1 MLDKGDQSILELRS
15 QLDHK
20 LVVGIDGEAGR
31 DEADVQSSAERHEHV
46 HGLPVIQSDYSVDS
60 FGELG
65 TNWEEHRRR
74 NVRLM

>member
-31 DEADVQSSAERHEHV
+31 DEAHVQSATERHQHV
-46 HGLPVIQSDYSVDS
+46 HGLPVIQADDGVHS

-65 TNWEEHRRR
+65 TN
-74 NVRLM
+74 